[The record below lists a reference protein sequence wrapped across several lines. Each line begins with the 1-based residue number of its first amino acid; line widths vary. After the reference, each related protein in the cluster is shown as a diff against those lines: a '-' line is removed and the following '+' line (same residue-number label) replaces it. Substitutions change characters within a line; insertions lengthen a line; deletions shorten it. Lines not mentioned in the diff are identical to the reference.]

1 MTSITAPKGYR
12 LGGLGEIL
20 TMHQIDAVDLFCGA
34 GGLTAGLLKTGINVR
49 AGYDIDHNCEYAYR
63 KNNGAEFITESVELT
78 KIEDIA
84 AWYRP
89 KRIKLLAGC
98 APCQPFSTYNQGRDT
113 STDRKW
119 PLLYSFEK
127 LIKGVNP
134 ELVTMENVPDVTKHK
149 VYHDFV
155 KSLEDAKYH
164 IWSGTIH
171 CVDYGLPQQRK
182 RHVLLASKLG
192 PITMIPKT
200 HPEPVS
206 VAQAIGHL
214 PRLAAGE
221 TDPDDPLH
229 RAATLSPV
237 NLQRI
242 MLSKPGGT
250 WKDWPEYLRAD
261 CHRKPSGKTYASV
274 YGRMRGDKPGPTM
287 TTLCYGFGNGR
298 FGHYDSEQNRAISL
312 REAATLQAFPEDYQ
326 FMPSDEI
333 TFKAVG
339 RMIGNA
345 VPVRLGEIIG
355 LSIQRHLD
363 ELNQEKTPC

>member
-1 MTSITAPKGYR
+1 
-12 LGGLGEIL
+12 
-20 TMHQIDAVDLFCGA
+20 MHQIDAVDLFCGA
-34 GGLTAGLLKTGINVR
+34 GGLTAGLLKTGISVR
-49 AGYDIDHNCEYAYR
+49 AGYDIDLNCEYAY
-63 KNNGAEFITESVELT
+63 KTNNGAEFIAESVEIA
-78 KIEDIA
+78 KVEDVA
-84 AWYRP
+84 AWYRSG
-89 KRIKLLAGC
+89 RIKLLAGC

-127 LIKGVNP
+127 LIKGIKP

-155 KSLEDAKYH
+155 QGLKDEGYELWE
-164 IWSGTIH
+164 GTIH
-171 CVDYGLPQQRK
+171 CIEYGLPQQRK

-192 PITMIPKT
+192 PISMIPKT
-200 HPEPVS
+200 HVGKPVT
-206 VAQAIGHL
+206 VKEAIGHL
-214 PRLAAGE
+214 PKIAAGE
-221 TDPDDPLH
+221 RDPKDPLH
-229 RAATLSPV
+229 RAATLNAL
-237 NLQRI
+237 NLTRI

-250 WKDWPEYLRAD
+250 WKDWPEHIRAD
-261 CHRKPSGKTYASV
+261 CHRKASGKTYPSV
-274 YGRMRGDKPGPTM
+274 YGRMRGDEPGPTM

-298 FGHYDSEQNRAISL
+298 FGHYDKDQARAISL
-312 REAATLQAFPEDYQ
+312 REAATLQSFPDDYE
-326 FMPSDEI
+326 FMPPGKI

-363 ELNQEKTPC
+363 ELANKTD

>member
-1 MTSITAPKGYR
+1 
-12 LGGLGEIL
+12 
-20 TMHQIDAVDLFCGA
+20 MHDIDAVDLFCGA
-34 GGLTAGLLKTGINVR
+34 GGLTAGLLKTGISVR
-49 AGYDIDHNCEYAYR
+49 AGYDIDLNCEYAYR
-63 KNNGAEFITESVELT
+63 ENNGAEFIAESVALV
-78 KIEDIA
+78 KADDVA

-89 KRIKLLAGC
+89 NRLKLLAGC

-113 STDRKW
+113 STDVKW

-127 LIKGVNP
+127 LIKSIRP

-155 KSLEDAKYH
+155 QSLKAENYH
-164 IWSGTIH
+164 IWADTIH
-171 CVDYGLPQQRK
+171 CIDYGLPQQRR

-200 HPEPVS
+200 HTKPVT
-206 VAQAIGHL
+206 VEEAIGRL
-214 PRLAAGE
+214 PKLAAGE
-221 TDPDDPLH
+221 CDPSDPLH
-229 RAATLSPV
+229 RAATLSPI
-237 NLQRI
+237 NLKRI

-250 WKDWPEYLRAD
+250 WKDWPEHLRAD
-261 CHRKPSGKTYASV
+261 CHRKASGKTYPSV
-274 YGRMRGDKPGPTM
+274 YGRMRGDEPSPTM

-298 FGHYDSEQNRAISL
+298 FGHYDREQARAISL
-312 REAATLQAFPEDYQ
+312 REAATLQSFPVDYK
-326 FMPSDEI
+326 FMPPEKI

-355 LSIQRHLD
+355 LSIKRHL
-363 ELNQEKTPC
+363 EGLEQTEMEEQSPS